1 MASGCTVPVSIR
13 VPPCHSE
20 TAIKDKPVSDRVDRA
35 HRAFRNPTITSLSPS
50 FSLSLSPFL
59 SFLLSS
65 QIRGKDR
72 DGSLHRIPTDLKF
85 EKGREADDDGSI
97 HAHRLFFL
105 GLFAFRPP
113 SAITG
118 RNLPRFLSCTP
129 PRIMGPLYKLSSPSS
144 VDPFIW

>member
-35 HRAFRNPTITSLSPS
+35 HRAFRNSTITPSLSL
-50 FSLSLSPFL
+50 SLSLSPL
-59 SFLLSS
+59 LPFLLSS

-72 DGSLHRIPTDLKF
+72 DGSLHRIPADLKF

-97 HAHRLFFL
+97 HWLFFL

-113 SAITG
+113 PNHREELAAIPFVHSAPYNGATI
-118 RNLPRFLSCTP
+118 
-129 PRIMGPLYKLSSPSS
+129 
-144 VDPFIW
+144 